1 MPIPDFT
8 RKPKVNDSKSFATFI
23 SDGVTTVYAFNIE
36 YLRKIFMHVE
46 VDGAALTPGQKPN
59 EGDWWFSKGME
70 ITLKTPAPE
79 GTSLTIKRLTP
90 SDRIVEFIDGSILKS
105 TDLNVS
111 AIQTLHIAEEARD
124 YMVNT
129 IGTDSDGNIDFRF
142 KRGIRVADPVEPQDV
157 INFRTYLNDAEG
169 AHAAAKAAKA
179 SEVAAKLSEDRAK
192 ASEVAAKASEGA
204 AKVSEAN
211 ALRDAQNAAGS
222 AAASAESET
231 KAKAS
236 EVAAKA
242 SETAAALSEGTA
254 KNSEDAA
261 YGHRI
266 AAEGSQAAAKASED
280 TAGSHSAN
288 ATARAADALGSAEN
302 AKASEDN
309 AKIQR
314 DEASKSETNARAS
327 AGAAKASEAAASQ
340 SAAAAKVSEDNAE
353 KWAKEVQDQNV
364 AEAIKLHDAN
374 PGAHPDKLSTASF
387 REVVLEDGNIKGT
400 LWQDG
405 HLNSHIEQRARAL
418 SIEEIRKQ
426 IAEDGNVKGSAW
438 REGILSTH
446 IEQRAREIAK
456 EEVAAISRNPNW
468 RLVFDNGVNNT
479 TGGNFSEN
487 VIGKWLSFHVGAT
500 SGLLSAPVFIA
511 HDGISYMTHS
521 HYWTGASNAVGI
533 RIVNGGMGFQALK
546 ANGTVG
552 GLFYGCTVYIFE
564 Y

>member
-192 ASEVAAKASEGA
+192 ASEVAAKASE
-204 AKVSEAN
+204 
-211 ALRDAQNAAGS
+211 
-222 AAASAESET
+222 
-231 KAKAS
+231 
-236 EVAAKA
+236 
-242 SETAAALSEGTA
+242 
-254 KNSEDAA
+254 
-261 YGHRI
+261 
-266 AAEGSQAAAKASED
+266 
-280 TAGSHSAN
+280 
-288 ATARAADALGSAEN
+288 
-302 AKASEDN
+302 DN

-327 AGAAKASEAAASQ
+327 AEAAKASQDGAAASEVESAISAEGAKTAEANAKNSEDAAYGHRIAADGSQAAAKASEVAAKASEDMAGSHSANASARAADALGGAENAKASEVAASESRNAAQGSASNAKASEVAASQ
-340 SAAAAKVSEDNAE
+340 SASAAKVSEGNAE
-353 KWAKEVQDQNV
+353 KWAKEVQDQNI
-364 AEAIKLHDAN
+364 AEAIKAHNGDAS
-374 PGAHPDKLSTASF
+374 AHPDKLNASHSTDPNAHPDKLAVAVY
-387 REVVLEDGNIKGT
+387 RG
-400 LWQDG
+400 
-405 HLNSHIEQRARAL
+405 
-418 SIEEIRKQ
+418 Q
-426 IAEDGNVKGSAW
+426 IAEDGNVMGTLW
-438 REGILSTH
+438 HDGFLSSH
-446 IEQRAREIAK
+446 IEIRK
-456 EEVAAISRNPNW
+456 TVAAAGTEIPVTRPNGQPW
-468 RLVFDNGVNNT
+468 QEGD
-479 TGGNFSEN
+479 
-487 VIGKWLSFHVGAT
+487 
-500 SGLLSAPVFIA
+500 
-511 HDGISYMTHS
+511 
-521 HYWTGASNAVGI
+521 
-533 RIVNGGMGFQALK
+533 
-546 ANGTVG
+546 
-552 GLFYGCTVYIFE
+552 IFFKI
-564 Y
+564 